1 MFVLSYTSCNK
12 IYTDQPKE
20 QIRLHISQIFRIAR
34 KQNTLHFELPENRG
48 KKKKLFSQQTSLK
61 LVLKV
66 FSESEGSLEKL

>member
-20 QIRLHISQIFRIAR
+20 QISPHISQIFRIAR
-34 KQNTLHFELPENRG
+34 KQNTLHFELPENRE
-48 KKKKLFSQQTSLK
+48 KKKLFSQQTSLK